1 MFAHGSS
8 PSRGGGYDL
17 SASNRGLSGPSS
29 RRIQNSLFYSVP
41 TIENELDLDDGL
53 DHDDNG
59 SESDIHDHFGHSHD
73 DDMSGELVPLQTSHY
88 RETLNGAPRRQ
99 QQQQNPYHHGRDPHP
114 HLPYHHRSYDEDDG
128 EDNGSDISDRSPPMS
143 LFLDRELRPEAPL
156 TPAAIYLDVPPPVSN
171 KASSS
176 RGSNLS
182 EQLLAPKPIPT
193 GPIGWTSISYKR
205 QFKDPVFAILYI
217 LAMIAYFI
225 LGIVLLFTTSSAPI
239 TDHIYTVYKVI
250 KSSAGMLTF
259 VILISAGLGALWL
272 LTLRTFARPVVLMTV
287 FLVPLLA
294 LSLFIW
300 SLVTAFKGP
309 KSEGGKRDP
318 QDTGLAVLSVLPLLL
333 ALVFQAVIYFKRQQI
348 ARTTDIIELACD
360 ILKDNPDMFLVSFGL
375 MVIHVVFAAIWLVFF
390 SRVFLL
396 GHVES
401 SSTTTEAARWVLE
414 RNFYPIAAFMIF
426 IFLWTSAVLGNIQR
440 VTLAGVVSKWYFH
453 RHEPFTYQSSKI
465 MQPILVNA
473 TTSSLGTI
481 CLGGLFIAIVQALVL
496 TLRYSQKKLKQH
508 SFPLFVFLA
517 TCCRFIEG
525 LVENFN
531 NYTLIYVGIT
541 GESLF
546 SAARSA
552 SKIFRRN
559 LLWGL
564 MSDFLTKLVLYI
576 NSMMLSVLTGFSA
589 YIFATHTLRSPYG
602 YVVGILA
609 SIIPYFVT
617 RFFTHIM
624 SITVD
629 ATFLCYAIDLDTNT
643 CHSNKAHSA
652 FGGAR

>member
-1 MFAHGSS
+1 MFAHGPS
-8 PSRGGGYDL
+8 PHRGGDYDL
-17 SASNRGLSGPSS
+17 SASHRGMPGPST

-41 TIENELDLDDGL
+41 TIENELDLNVGL
-53 DHDDNG
+53 DHDDHDDLDSN
-59 SESDIHDHFGHSHD
+59 DHFGLGHD
-73 DDMSGELVPLQTSHY
+73 EDMGGGLGESVPLQASNY
-88 RETLNGAPRRQ
+88 REIHHQHSIHHGAPRR
-99 QQQQNPYHHGRDPHP
+99 HHHAHDPHP
-114 HLPYHHRSYDEDDG
+114 QLPYNHRSYDHDD
-128 EDNGSDISDRSPPMS
+128 DDTGSDISDRSPPMS

-176 RGSNLS
+176 KGSKLS
-182 EQLLAPKPIPT
+182 EQLLAPKQIPT

-217 LAMIAYFI
+217 LAMVAYFV
-225 LGIVLLFTTSSAPI
+225 LGIVLLFTTSSASI
-239 TDHIYTVYKVI
+239 GDHIYTVYKVI
-250 KSSAGMLTF
+250 KSSAGMLTL
-259 VILISAGLGALWL
+259 VILVSAGLGALWL
-272 LTLRTFARPVVLMTV
+272 LMLRTFARPVVWVTV
-287 FLVPLLA
+287 LLVPFFS

-300 SLVTAFKGP
+300 SLVSAFNGP
-309 KSEGGKRDP
+309 KGEGGKQDA
-318 QDTGLAVLSVLPLLL
+318 QDTGLAVLSMLPLLL
-333 ALVFQAVIYFKRQQI
+333 GGLFLAVIYFKKEHI

-360 ILKDNPDMFLVSFGL
+360 ILKDNPDMIVVSFGL

-390 SRVFLL
+390 SRVFLV
-396 GHVES
+396 GHVDT
-401 SSTTTEAARWVLE
+401 STTAGGGAWVLE
-414 RNFYPIAAFMIF
+414 GNSYPMAIFMIF
-426 IFLWTSAVLGNIQR
+426 MFLWTTAVLGNIQR

-473 TTSSLGTI
+473 TTSSLGTV
-481 CLGGLFIAIVQALVL
+481 CLGALFIAIVQAMVL
-496 TLRYSQKKLKQH
+496 TLRYSQRKLKEH
-508 SFPLFVFLA
+508 NIPVFIFLA

-564 MSDFLTKLVLYI
+564 MSDFLTKLILNI
-576 NSMMLSVLTGFSA
+576 NSMMLSVMMGFAA
-589 YIFATHTLRSPYG
+589 YIFATHTLHSPYG
-602 YVVGILA
+602 YVIGILA
-609 SIIPYFVT
+609 SIIPYYVT